1 MKTPIKTKI
10 ALISLGLEKPEMV
23 ETFEGSED
31 ELRARLLK
39 LQEGY
44 CEDETPELREIPVE
58 GGTVLEAVSDCD
70 YSYAALLK

>member
-1 MKTPIKTKI
+1 MKPPIKTKI

-23 ETFEGSED
+23 ETFEGSEE

-44 CEDETPELREIPVE
+44 CEGETPELREIPV
-58 GGTVLEAVSDCD
+58 GGRTVLEAVSDCD
-70 YSYAALLK
+70 YSHAALLK